1 MILRKDDNMTEQDKK
16 ELESLLM
23 VMNGILLESNMTKE
37 NKILK
42 SFIYLEEIENVKPE
56 SYLIGY
62 FQKRIRRLFTTRKI
76 YLLYNR

>member
-1 MILRKDDNMTEQDKK
+1 MTEQDKK